1 MADLG
6 VPQSHCH
13 IVVRL
18 AQEETNTGDRLVG
31 DLGMETRHAFDH
43 VVEAVTAEWRNAS
56 AGNTPVTSSR
66 QGHCEHDVH
75 CERRAG
81 QQGIEPSRGSHRQ
94 SEVKKWRYLINRLY
108 KRLQSVRNA
117 FSIFSLAKVDIS
129 DPAVF
134 CEVFFLS

>member
-1 MADLG
+1 MTCTAVAMIADL
-6 VPQSHCH
+6 Q
-13 IVVRL
+13 
-18 AQEETNTGDRLVG
+18 ADDLV
-31 DLGMETRHAFDH
+31 L
-43 VVEAVTAEWRNAS
+43 V
-56 AGNTPVTSSR
+56 AG
-66 QGHCEHDVH
+66 QGHASDAVESASGGELIAYGKSLTNWNFKRPCAELHSHDSERKNLM
-75 CERRAG
+75 ERRAG